1 MSEFTAVWLRLR
13 VRLIASGETSMG
25 RDHSV
30 SSYLAVLLPDVDA
43 ATLRR
48 LSEVAQ
54 REAFRRRDLLNRTG
68 NGPRPYLMLSGY
80 VMFRRLAET
89 GQVSAALIA
98 GPGYLGGIRSISDP
112 GGEPFYELVALTDGL
127 RATWDPQAAR
137 DLALKDP
144 ALAVGLLD
152 RSWDFAMTL
161 NVRLD
166 ERTFENARQRLAA
179 ILTRYGEVIFDTPHP
194 VAKRADL
201 AAMIGTSQV
210 MMHRALRQLEAEGL
224 VQRDRSGGIRILD
237 EERLASLMTVAPP
250 EGAPPL

>member
-1 MSEFTAVWLRLR
+1 MEP
-13 VRLIASGETSMG
+13 GE
-25 RDHSV
+25 SV
-30 SSYLAVLLPDVDA
+30 SSQLARLLPAVDA
-43 ATLRR
+43 TTLRR
-48 LSEVAQ
+48 LEQIAQ
-54 REAFRRRDLLNRTG
+54 RESFRRCDLVNAAETG
-68 NGPRPYLMLSGY
+68 HRPYLVLSGY
-80 VMFRRLAET
+80 ILFRRLAET

-98 GPGYLGGIRSISDP
+98 GPGYLGGIRSVSDP
-112 GGEPFYELVALTDGL
+112 GGEPFYQLVALTDGM

-137 DLALKDP
+137 ALALKDP

-179 ILTRYGEVIFDTPHP
+179 ILTRYGEAIFDTPHP

-224 VQRDRSGGIRILD
+224 VQRDRTGGIRILD
-237 EERLASLMTVAPP
+237 RERLERLIPIAPP
-250 EGAPPL
+250 EDAPAL

>member
-1 MSEFTAVWLRLR
+1 MSEFTAVWFCFR
-13 VRLIASGETSMG
+13 VKPVASGETSM
-25 RDHSV
+25 RPDESV

-54 REAFRRRDLLNRTG
+54 RASFRRRDALNRTG
-68 NGPRPYLMLSGY
+68 NRPFLVLSGY

-98 GPGYLGGIRSISDP
+98 GPGYLGGIRSISDS
-112 GGEPFYELVALTDGL
+112 GGEPFYEVVALTDGL

-166 ERTFENARQRLAA
+166 ERTFANARQRLAA
-179 ILTRYGEVIFDTPHP
+179 ILTRYGEAIFDTPHP